1 MDRLLKVTEA
11 AEILGLSPS
20 TVRKMF
26 WEGRL
31 TRVKVGRSTR
41 IRQGDLEAII
51 RLGLQPTRQGK
62 QRRYKSQEEV
72 VEQKPSKSPDPH
84 VRDFFCWW
92 DKEYQ
97 RRIGEPYVFSG
108 GKEGKLIKGLL
119 CRYDLPRLKELA
131 LHFLD
136 SKDPWLQKHGGFT
149 IGVFVS
155 QINKIVYST
164 RLDQS
169 RI

>member
-72 VEQKPSKSPDPH
+72 VGQKPSKSPDPH
-84 VRDFFCWW
+84 VRDFSAGGTRNTKGESASHMFLAAAK
-92 DKEYQ
+92 KENLSRACYA
-97 RRIGEPYVFSG
+97 GTT
-108 GKEGKLIKGLL
+108 
-119 CRYDLPRLKELA
+119 CR
-131 LHFLD
+131 
-136 SKDPWLQKHGGFT
+136 G
-149 IGVFVS
+149 
-155 QINKIVYST
+155 
-164 RLDQS
+164 
-169 RI
+169 